1 MYNINYIH
9 NLILLFIIYVCVY
22 IIQLV
27 FGVNGNND
35 FKWLCSSFT
44 YIYLP
49 LPSNF
54 WILKYTLS
62 VVVKKLKKQ
71 WECFVPPFKILW
83 HISWLI
89 HPIAKAI
96 VLLDNMQVIIIIFLC
111 LIVLLKSGYLTLF
124 FKGLFL

>member
-54 WILKYTLS
+54 
-62 VVVKKLKKQ
+62 
-71 WECFVPPFKILW
+71 
-83 HISWLI
+83 
-89 HPIAKAI
+89 
-96 VLLDNMQVIIIIFLC
+96 
-111 LIVLLKSGYLTLF
+111 
-124 FKGLFL
+124 